1 MPGLSDYLDR
11 LICGDVLE
19 VLCTLPAD
27 SVDLSITSPPYNKGE
42 NKKGWLVKN
51 VQYTHSGDRMSEA
64 AYQEWQLEVLNEVYR
79 VTRPG
84 GVFFYNHKIR
94 WERGVLLHPY
104 AWISRSR
111 WTLRQELIWDRKI
124 AANLRGWRFWQVDE
138 RIYWLQK
145 PVGDDLIGE
154 ELESRHAL
162 LTSIWRLTP
171 ERNSA
176 HPAPFPL
183 ELPVRA
189 IYSILG
195 DTQGGVVLDPFCG
208 TGTSLVAAKLLGHH
222 FIGIDISPE
231 YVALAQKRLANCES
245 EREKVAQELALHVVT
260 RTFAERKAEGAF
272 TGRYGPAGSRA
283 AAEPAPLG
291 EERES
296 EAKAQQL
303 TMFEGAEEYLID

>member
-1 MPGLSDYLDR
+1 MPELSDHLDR
-11 LICGDVLE
+11 LLCGDVLE
-19 VLCTLPAD
+19 VLRTLPAD
-27 SVDLSITSPPYNKGE
+27 AVDLSITSPPYNKGE

-51 VQYTHSGDRMSEA
+51 VKYAHSGDRMSEA
-64 AYQEWQLEVLNEVYR
+64 AYQEWQIEVLNEVYR

-84 GVFFYNHKIR
+84 GAFFYNHKIR

-145 PVGDDLIGE
+145 PVGEDWIGA

-183 ELPVRA
+183 ALPVRI

-195 DTQGGVVLDPFCG
+195 DRQGGLVLDPFCG
-208 TGTSLVAAKLLGHH
+208 IGTTPVAAKLLGHH

-231 YVALAQKRLANCES
+231 YIALAQARLAQAES
-245 EREKVAQELALHVVT
+245 ERDKVTQELALHRVT
-260 RTFAERKAEGAF
+260 KTFAERKAEGTF
-272 TGRYGPAGSRA
+272 TGRYGPAARRA
-283 AAEPAPLG
+283 AAEQAPLW
-291 EERES
+291 EEPEPES
-296 EAKAQQL
+296 QAQQL
-303 TMFEGAEEYLID
+303 AMFEET